1 VLSGDIEE
9 ALSETTLTDIRQQ
22 IDVCGWQIIQPHIEK
37 ANLFIVADELD
48 FADVAFTI
56 AQDNAD
62 KVRTMLSKNHIFRL
76 EPELLYTWNQIPDKK
91 FRLIVLAPYLLI
103 QEVLDS

>member
-1 VLSGDIEE
+1 M
-9 ALSETTLTDIRQQ
+9 SETTLTEIRQQ

-48 FADVAFTI
+48 FADVTFTI

>member
-1 VLSGDIEE
+1 M
-9 ALSETTLTDIRQQ
+9 SETTLSDIKQQ
-22 IDVCGWQIIQPHIEK
+22 IDVCGWQVIQPHVEK

-48 FADVAFTI
+48 FADVAYII
-56 AQDNAD
+56 AQDDAD
-62 KVRTMLSKNHIFRL
+62 KVRAMLSKNHIFRL

>member
-1 VLSGDIEE
+1 
-9 ALSETTLTDIRQQ
+9 LSEITLSDICQQ
-22 IDVCGWQIIQPHIEK
+22 IDVCGWQIIQPHVEK

-48 FADVAFTI
+48 FADVAYLI
-56 AQDNAD
+56 AQDD
-62 KVRTMLSKNHIFRL
+62 TEKVRTMINQNHIFRL
-76 EPELLYTWNQIPDKK
+76 EPELLYTWNKIPDKK

>member
-1 VLSGDIEE
+1 LSQI
-9 ALSETTLTDIRQQ
+9 TLTDIRQQ
-22 IDVCGWQIIQPHIEK
+22 IDVCEWQIIQPHIEK

-48 FADVAFTI
+48 FADVAHTI

-76 EPELLYTWNQIPDKK
+76 EPEMLHIWNQMSDKK
-91 FRLIVLAPYLLI
+91 FRLIILAPYLLI
-103 QEVLDS
+103 QEVFDT